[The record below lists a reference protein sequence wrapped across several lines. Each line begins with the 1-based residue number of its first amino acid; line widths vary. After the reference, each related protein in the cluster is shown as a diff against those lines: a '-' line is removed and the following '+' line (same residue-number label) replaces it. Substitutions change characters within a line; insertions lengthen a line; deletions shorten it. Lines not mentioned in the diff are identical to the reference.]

1 MTKEKRNPH
10 PLFGEIYQPHLAV
23 AYRDDLTT
31 LQNRPGGGIGGQGG
45 LEAQLSLQMG
55 GDKLGVRGAIGQSL
69 IRGFYS
75 HVILNQNS
83 DRVFLFFPRGEKDD
97 RQENNYQ
104 TDRGQDQRWAEEETF
119 FGGGKRGSGLFQLI
133 DAVEYRR
140 PQLWGGC
147 FFGDS
152 IDDET
157 LETPLKFEY
166 SEAGGAH
173 LQMRFNPT
181 KV

>member
-10 PLFGEIYQPHLAV
+10 PIFGEIYQPHLAV

-31 LQNRPGGGIGGQGG
+31 LQNRPGGDIGGQGG
-45 LEAQLSLQMG
+45 LKAQLSLQMG
-55 GDKLGVRGAIGQSL
+55 ANKLGVRRVAGQPL
-69 IRGFYS
+69 GRGCS
-75 HVILNQNS
+75 PNVILNQNINGVTAVS
-83 DRVFLFFPRGEKDD
+83 SGGEKDD
-97 RQENNYQ
+97 CQKNNHQ

-119 FGGGKRGSGLFQLI
+119 FRGGKRGSGPFQLI
-133 DAVEYRR
+133 DAVKYRR

-166 SEAGGAH
+166 PEAGGRD